1 MRKRRE
7 EKTMLNV
14 RPVPEAKGR
23 FVTRRREL
31 SLMGLSSDP
40 FKVTVTMTF

>member
-7 EKTMLNV
+7 EKTMLNG
-14 RPVPEAKGR
+14 RPLPEAKGR

-31 SLMGLSSDP
+31 SLMGLSRDP
-40 FKVTVTMTF
+40 SRLL